1 MPGARESDDV
11 GRLAVLDEPIRRRL
25 FEYVRRGTEPVG
37 REVAAEAVGIGRS
50 LAAYHLDKL
59 VEQGLLTA
67 TYRRPE
73 GRGGPGAG
81 RPAKLYTAAKGE
93 VSVSV
98 PARDY
103 EFVARLLAESAEAD
117 PSGESEAARRAVAM
131 RAGAQL
137 ASDLGGPSQHASLVD
152 VLATRGYEPFTD
164 EAGDVRLRN
173 CPFHRLA
180 VDHRDVVCGIN
191 HALIEGLLEALE
203 REDVTASLEP
213 ESGRCCVVIRARE
226 EP

>member
-1 MPGARESDDV
+1 MSDAHSIDDV
-11 GRLAVLDEPIRRRL
+11 GRLAALDEPLRRRL
-25 FEYVRRGTEPVG
+25 FDYVRRSSRPVG
-37 REVAAEAVGIGRS
+37 REEAADAVGIGRS

-59 VEQGLLTA
+59 AEQGLLTA

-81 RPAKLYTAAKGE
+81 RPAKLYSNAEGE

-117 PSGESEAARRAVAM
+117 STGESDANTRTVAA

-137 ASDLGGPSQHASLVD
+137 ASELGELPAAASLVE
-152 VLATRGYEPFTD
+152 VLARRGYEPVEDDT
-164 EAGDVRLRN
+164 GTIRLLN

-180 VDHRDVVCGIN
+180 ADHRDLVCGMN
-191 HALIEGLLEALE
+191 QAFLEGLLAGLE

-213 ESGRCCVVIRARE
+213 EPGRCCVAIRARD